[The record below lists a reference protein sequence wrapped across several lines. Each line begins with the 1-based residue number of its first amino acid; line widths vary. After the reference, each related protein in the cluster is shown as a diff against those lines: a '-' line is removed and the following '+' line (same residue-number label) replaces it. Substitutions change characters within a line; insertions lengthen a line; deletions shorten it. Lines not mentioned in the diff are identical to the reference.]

1 MPMLFPEPAARG
13 ERLTRLSKPA
23 FAIGLLTATLSAH
36 AGIQPDVDTEFPQ
49 TNGAPSR
56 EVGQSAHQGDPR
68 AQFILIRRAAEQ
80 GHGAAQNSLGWMYA
94 NGRGVDQ
101 DDQEAV
107 RWYRKAAEQGYA
119 EAQLNLGFMYDEGP
133 PGVPHD
139 SAAAVSWSRIAAERG
154 DTRAQ
159 FHLADMYLTAR
170 GVPQDYVLA
179 HMWFNLAAAGGYR
192 IGAAEARDS
201 VASKMTPAQIAEAQK
216 LAREWK
222 PK

>member
-1 MPMLFPEPAARG
+1 MPGLRRPMPMLFPEAAARG

-23 FAIGLLTATLSAH
+23 FAIGLLTAALCAH

-56 EVGQSAHQGDPR
+56 EVGQSAHQGDAR
-68 AQFILIRRAAEQ
+68 AQFILIRRAAGQ

-119 EAQLNLGFMYDEGP
+119 QAQLQLVFMNDTGT
-133 PGVPHD
+133 
-139 SAAAVSWSRIAAERG
+139 AEIKALPLPV
-154 DTRAQ
+154 T
-159 FHLADMYLTAR
+159 LS
-170 GVPQDYVLA
+170 
-179 HMWFNLAAAGGYR
+179 
-192 IGAAEARDS
+192 I
-201 VASKMTPAQIAEAQK
+201 
-216 LAREWK
+216 
-222 PK
+222 